1 MEYRHEV
8 CVRRLQK
15 ENQVTVVFFAMCL
28 SMWRYQSLYERM
40 MQNRHFRVYIVLAPC
55 ISFTDEQQRKDIQV
69 LRDYFK
75 KHGVCYIDY
84 DFASERC
91 IDIRKDLRPDILF
104 YPQPYKSLFR
114 PEYDSAN
121 FYDKLLC
128 YYPYAFWTVLGEWSY
143 NMAFHNF
150 AWKLYYSTE
159 LHRQDA
165 IQLSFNR
172 GRNVV
177 VVGYPNADIFLNEP
191 PIDVW
196 KPQKSKKK
204 RLIWAPHF
212 TISQERSFVCHS
224 NFLWMAD
231 LMLDI
236 AFRYSD
242 CLQLAFKPHPRLLTE
257 LYLHPEWGKERADA
271 YYSTWHTLENTQ
283 LDEDEFKDL
292 FMTSDAMIHD
302 CGSFAVEYHY
312 SLKPVMY
319 VLQDKQAYTDTLSQF
334 GRKAIEAHYIGKCQD
349 DIVNFIKDIVLDG
362 QDVMLSMR
370 QKFYQEYLLPPN
382 GKQVADNT
390 IDDLLKSL
398 GRI

>member
-1 MEYRHEV
+1 M
-8 CVRRLQK
+8 
-15 ENQVTVVFFAMCL
+15 
-28 SMWRYQSLYERM
+28 
-40 MQNRHFRVYIVLAPC
+40 
-55 ISFTDEQQRKDIQV
+55 
-69 LRDYFK
+69 
-75 KHGVCYIDY
+75 
-84 DFASERC
+84 
-91 IDIRKDLRPDILF
+91 
-104 YPQPYKSLFR
+104 
-114 PEYDSAN
+114 
-121 FYDKLLC
+121 
-128 YYPYAFWTVLGEWSY
+128 
-143 NMAFHNF
+143 
-150 AWKLYYSTE
+150 
-159 LHRQDA
+159 
-165 IQLSFNR
+165 
-172 GRNVV
+172 V

-349 DIVNFIKDIVLDG
+349 DIINFIKDIVLDG